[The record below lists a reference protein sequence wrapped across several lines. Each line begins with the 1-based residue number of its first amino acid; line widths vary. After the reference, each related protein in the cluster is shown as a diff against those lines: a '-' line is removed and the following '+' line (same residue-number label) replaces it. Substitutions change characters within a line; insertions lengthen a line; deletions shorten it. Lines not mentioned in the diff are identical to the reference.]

1 MGLQRTAG
9 DERGLLPQ
17 CAVVPDRNRH
27 ADVAPREARP
37 ADAHQ
42 AHARGVAGRAP
53 VRAQPRQ
60 PCRPHRPRGGHD
72 VSRVCSH
79 DLAAGVRA
87 AGVSRRRRHVQPP
100 DGVFRHRLYRRRTR
114 RGVAWKIQADGC
126 DCADDAGHLRSAD
139 SGVLHVAHDLAE
151 RSSAPLHRRVTDDGV
166 FDSHLA
172 CTAHRPQRDSRPRD
186 EHLHGGVPRRHA
198 ARQPCRRL
206 LRDDH
211 RGAEGHRHP
220 RLPPVPRRPLFPT
233 GSQPRNT
240 RVRLT
245 DSPLLF
251 SNSSIVTTH
260 PHQPDLRAIATR
272 AMIAR
277 GFIVQFPS
285 DAQQQ
290 TRSEAEP
297 RFDSY
302 KAKDLSSW
310 LWSSIR
316 SQPRNTRVRLTN
328 SPLLFSN
335 SSIVTTHPHQPDLR
349 AIATRA
355 MIARGFI
362 VQFPSDAQ
370 QQTRSEAEPRF
381 DSYKAKDLSS
391 WLWSSIDNDDSKD
404 LDQIEYA
411 LREATGTRIYI
422 GIADVDWFVPYDSP
436 LDHTAWQNTTSIY
449 TGVVTFPMLPERLS
463 TDLSS
468 LNENENRLA
477 VVMEVLVSD
486 DGRIVESAVY
496 PAIVRNQS
504 QLTYDGVAA
513 WLEEKPG
520 NHLSEASQ
528 RTLRKIANSAEFQSQ
543 LGLEA
548 ATAAL
553 LR

>member
-1 MGLQRTAG
+1 
-9 DERGLLPQ
+9 
-17 CAVVPDRNRH
+17 
-27 ADVAPREARP
+27 
-37 ADAHQ
+37 
-42 AHARGVAGRAP
+42 
-53 VRAQPRQ
+53 
-60 PCRPHRPRGGHD
+60 
-72 VSRVCSH
+72 
-79 DLAAGVRA
+79 
-87 AGVSRRRRHVQPP
+87 
-100 DGVFRHRLYRRRTR
+100 
-114 RGVAWKIQADGC
+114 
-126 DCADDAGHLRSAD
+126 
-139 SGVLHVAHDLAE
+139 
-151 RSSAPLHRRVTDDGV
+151 
-166 FDSHLA
+166 
-172 CTAHRPQRDSRPRD
+172 
-186 EHLHGGVPRRHA
+186 
-198 ARQPCRRL
+198 
-206 LRDDH
+206 
-211 RGAEGHRHP
+211 
-220 RLPPVPRRPLFPT
+220 
-233 GSQPRNT
+233 
-240 RVRLT
+240 LT
-245 DSPLLF
+245 D
-251 SNSSIVTTH
+251 
-260 PHQPDLRAIATR
+260 
-272 AMIAR
+272 
-277 GFIVQFPS
+277 
-285 DAQQQ
+285 
-290 TRSEAEP
+290 
-297 RFDSY
+297 
-302 KAKDLSSW
+302 
-310 LWSSIR
+310 
-316 SQPRNTRVRLTN
+316 

-528 RTLRKIANSAEFQSQ
+528 RTLRKIANSAELQSQ
-543 LGLEA
+543 LRLQD

-553 LR
+553 LRQRRHDAGALTFHTAELQPVLADGEVVDLQTRRQNRASLLIEDFMIAANQASAAFLDAKGSPGIQRVVQTPHRWDRIVELAASLGSNLPKDPAAKSLEGFLKEQQRTNPQHFPDLSLAVIKLLGRGEYVVKKPGQESIGHFGLAVTNYSHSTAPNRRYPDLITQRLLKAAFAGATPAYTADALSALAEHCTEKENDANKVERFVKKCAAAAILSKQIGAHFDAVVSGVNADGTWVRLRQPPVEGKLLIAAKGMDVGHRVRVRLVSADPERGFIDFQIA